1 MTDKI
6 EQIKKAITNKRVS
19 RDVLTVEA
27 TLKIKKYVRDEKI
40 FFITEDIRKAL
51 SEEYDIIETI
61 KTDKICNWL
70 KIGFAQNGVWKFKI
84 KKKPSTRKKPQQQK
98 KEPEIKEP
106 VQEEEKT
113 QPKTQ
118 PQKSLK
124 KPSKQASFRGRI
136 KKIAEKK

>member
-19 RDVLTVEA
+19 RDVLTIEA

-40 FFITEDIRKAL
+40 FFLTEDVKKAM
-51 SEEYDIIETI
+51 SEEYEIIDVI

-84 KKKPSTRKKPQQQK
+84 KKKPSTRKKPPQPK
-98 KEPEIKEP
+98 KEQEITEP
-106 VQEEEKT
+106 IQKEEKP
-113 QPKTQ
+113 QPPPQ

-124 KPSKQASFRGRI
+124 KPSKQTSFRGRI
-136 KKIAEKK
+136 KKIADKK

>member
-19 RDVLTVEA
+19 RDVLTIEA

-40 FFITEDIRKAL
+40 FFLTEDVKKAM
-51 SEEYDIIETI
+51 SEEYEIIDVI

-84 KKKPSTRKKPQQQK
+84 KKKPSTRKKPPQPK
-98 KEPEIKEP
+98 KEEEIIEP
-106 VQEEEKT
+106 VQKEEKP
-113 QPKTQ
+113 QPPPQ

-124 KPSKQASFRGRI
+124 KPSKQTSFRGRI
-136 KKIAEKK
+136 KKIADKK